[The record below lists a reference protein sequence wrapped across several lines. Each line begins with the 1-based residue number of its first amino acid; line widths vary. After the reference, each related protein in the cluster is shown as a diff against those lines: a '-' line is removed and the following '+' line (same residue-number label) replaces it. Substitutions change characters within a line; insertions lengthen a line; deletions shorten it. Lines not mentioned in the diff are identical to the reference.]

1 LKLGIV
7 ESAMTFSACAIS
19 EKVFRFC
26 FP

>member
-1 LKLGIV
+1 VKLGIV